1 MYTTCKLFVNY
12 EVAKAIG
19 RKLSD
24 IHHPMYLLFFVCD
37 VNDVVNI
44 IMVKVGEVRCIAEYS
59 LNVLRMKFFGA
70 ECENN
75 FVGTR

>member
-44 IMVKVGEVRCIAEYS
+44 IMVKVGEARCIA
-59 LNVLRMKFFGA
+59 K
-70 ECENN
+70 
-75 FVGTR
+75 